1 LPEPNRRVR
10 PGRSSRSMGRR
21 DASLKGNAMK
31 FDQPNN
37 CPFYLISRVTLQI
50 TSAMKKGL
58 IEAGVEKVRPAY
70 LGVLL
75 CLWQED
81 ERKVIDL
88 GRCARLE
95 PSTMTGLLDRMERDG
110 LVFRAPDPNDRR
122 AQRICL
128 TVEGKLVK
136 DPVMVVTPKIISSF
150 FEGISDDELNQ
161 TIKILQRVL
170 TNIEEESGQ

>member
-1 LPEPNRRVR
+1 
-10 PGRSSRSMGRR
+10 
-21 DASLKGNAMK
+21 MK
-31 FDQPNN
+31 FDQPSE

-58 IEAGVEKVRPAY
+58 SEAGVASVRPAY

-81 ERKVIDL
+81 DRKVNDL

-110 LVFRAPDPNDRR
+110 LVSRLPDPHDRR
-122 AQRICL
+122 AYRICL
-128 TVEGKLVK
+128 SATGKNVK
-136 DPVMVVTPKIISSF
+136 APVMAVIETVVSKF
-150 FEGISDDELNQ
+150 FEGISNDDLNH
-161 TIKILQRVL
+161 TMSILQRVL
-170 TNIEEESGQ
+170 INLGEESDP